1 MSRMGMLAAVVV
13 APLAQGPFAVLLGV
27 TCVGWFILELRQ
39 GLTRRTE
46 AVTADRGSLTVL
58 RAAYVGGA
66 LVAIWAERALPAA
79 AIRPEALGAW
89 LGLIFLWSGIAL
101 RLWSFRTLG
110 RYFTFTVQTSSDQ
123 PVITGGPYRVVR
135 HPGYT
140 GLLLAVT
147 AISFFFGNWVST
159 MCLAVAATA
168 GLMYRIRVEERALVQ
183 TLGDRYRDYAATR
196 KRLVPLVW

>member
-1 MSRMGMLAAVVV
+1 VFAAAVVM
-13 APLAQGPFAVLLGV
+13 PLAHGLFAVLLAV
-27 TCVGWFILELRQ
+27 TCVAWFILELRQ
-39 GLTRRTE
+39 GLTRRSE
-46 AVTADRGSLTVL
+46 AVTADRGSLMVL

-79 AIRPEALGAW
+79 AIRPEALGSW
-89 LGLIFLWSGIAL
+89 LGLVFLWSGIAL

-110 RYFTFTVQTSSDQ
+110 RYFTFTVQTSNDQ
-123 PVITGGPYRVVR
+123 PVITAGPYRLVR

-140 GLLLAVT
+140 GLLLAIVGV
-147 AISFFFGNWVST
+147 SFFFGNWVST
-159 MCLAVAATA
+159 VCLAVAATA
-168 GLMYRIRVEERALVQ
+168 GLMYRIRVEERALLQ